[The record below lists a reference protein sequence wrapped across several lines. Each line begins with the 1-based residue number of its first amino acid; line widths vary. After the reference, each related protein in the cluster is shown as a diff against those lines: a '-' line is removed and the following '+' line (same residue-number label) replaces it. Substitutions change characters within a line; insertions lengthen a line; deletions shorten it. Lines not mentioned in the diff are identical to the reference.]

1 MYRDKETALIAEIQR
16 LNLEKQELEKTL
28 ILASESKQKPKY
40 ITFDIAFLAWVV
52 LLPLLILSFM
62 LTVYV
67 GFYFNAT
74 IQLLTICFLVYK
86 LLINK

>member
-1 MYRDKETALIAEIQR
+1 MYRDKETALLAEIQR

-28 ILASESKQKPKY
+28 ILASESKQKQKH
-40 ITFDIAFLAWVV
+40 ITFDITFLAWGV

-67 GFYFNAT
+67 GFYFNAA
-74 IQLLTICFLVYK
+74 IQLLTICFLVYR